1 MMRILS
7 SSLVLALLSIMVML
21 ELPLTVQPL
30 LAAVIRAFRSG
41 LDCAGPSWGHLWQ
54 MLMDGFHCDGSQ
66 RLGLLWALLGP
77 FWPIQVD
84 GFHCDGLHM
93 HATCNGPCMVIRCD
107 ALLPSQFLDLQS
119 GFCITLLSCAPEQ
132 RS

>member
-41 LDCAGPSWGHLWQ
+41 LDCAG
-54 MLMDGFHCDGSQ
+54 
-66 RLGLLWALLGP
+66 
-77 FWPIQVD
+77 
-84 GFHCDGLHM
+84 
-93 HATCNGPCMVIRCD
+93 
-107 ALLPSQFLDLQS
+107 LPGAIS
-119 GFCITLLSCAPEQ
+119 GKC
-132 RS
+132 